1 MGGPLSLKQHSSI
14 QAWSVAI
21 ECVSTQISTDWNV
34 ETLGSASRM
43 TEQRWS
49 RCGVCVCVCQSSWDI
64 PQPTVIILTQHGLY
78 FLSACEWC
86 MFHGGTSQENTSQWS
101 CHTWKPIDLLWLYIK
116 GYIDSC
122 KLFHIWPS
130 FPSTASYKDI
140 DFQQSAVDK
149 GRQSKRETDLLKKN
163 WLHMK
168 FNRPE

>member
-21 ECVSTQISTDWNV
+21 ECLSTQISTDWNV

-49 RCGVCVCVCQSSWDI
+49 RCGVCVCVKAHEIFPSPQSLSWHSMDCI
-64 PQPTVIILTQHGLY
+64 

-130 FPSTASYKDI
+130 FPLTASYKDI